1 MKEQSRPAIRR
12 FAAGVL
18 AAALLASLAG
28 CGAAAPAAAQADPT
42 AAPAASP
49 TPTPSPTPDPA
60 AVASSIAAQQQAEQ
74 EAARAASDEAL
85 AALVEYLES
94 CEGSV
99 SVSCIRLSDGYGFA
113 YNADLPYYAAS
124 LLKAPYALWL
134 CQRAEAGEL
143 DLNTP
148 LPAYGTAPA
157 QTAADALHDMIAY
170 SDNDATEQLFTL
182 WPAEAY
188 GPFAEFLLT
197 LGVDRPDDALTVETS
212 IHGVLNAADMQNIQL
227 ALYDY
232 FETGTAAAL
241 LLEQAFLDADH
252 PMLESEWQMA
262 KKYGNWDGALHD
274 TAIVYSDD
282 PYCVAVMSSWGAAE
296 EDFPEPGT
304 SQITEIGDLVA
315 DLMAFGLPDEDD
327 GWDDDDSLDDDG
339 SLDDDDSWD
348 GVPEDDLPE
357 E

>member
-1 MKEQSRPAIRR
+1 M
-12 FAAGVL
+12 
-18 AAALLASLAG
+18 
-28 CGAAAPAAAQADPT
+28 
-42 AAPAASP
+42 
-49 TPTPSPTPDPA
+49 
-60 AVASSIAAQQQAEQ
+60 
-74 EAARAASDEAL
+74 
-85 AALVEYLES
+85 EYLES

-99 SVSCIRLSDGYGFA
+99 SVSCIRLSDGYSFA

-143 DLNTP
+143 DLSTP

-212 IHGVLNAADMQNIQL
+212 IHGVLSAADMQNIQL

-327 GWDDDDSLDDDG
+327 GWDDDDSLDDD
-339 SLDDDDSWD
+339 DSWD
-348 GVPEDDLPE
+348 DVPEDDLPE

>member
-1 MKEQSRPAIRR
+1 M
-12 FAAGVL
+12 
-18 AAALLASLAG
+18 AL
-28 CGAAAPAAAQADPT
+28 PT
-42 AAPAASP
+42 
-49 TPTPSPTPDPA
+49 TPT
-60 AVASSIAAQQQAEQ
+60 
-74 EAARAASDEAL
+74 
-85 AALVEYLES
+85 
-94 CEGSV
+94 C
-99 SVSCIRLSDGYGFA
+99 
-113 YNADLPYYAAS
+113 PYYAAS

-143 DLNTP
+143 DLSTP

-212 IHGVLNAADMQNIQL
+212 IHGVLSAADMQNIQL

-232 FETGTAAAL
+232 FETGTDTAL

-327 GWDDDDSLDDDG
+327 DSWDDDDG
-339 SLDDDDSWD
+339 SLDDDDSRD

>member
-12 FAAGVL
+12 FAAGAL

-143 DLNTP
+143 DLSTP

-157 QTAADALHDMIAY
+157 QTAAD
-170 SDNDATEQLFTL
+170 
-182 WPAEAY
+182 
-188 GPFAEFLLT
+188 
-197 LGVDRPDDALTVETS
+197 
-212 IHGVLNAADMQNIQL
+212 
-227 ALYDY
+227 
-232 FETGTAAAL
+232 
-241 LLEQAFLDADH
+241 
-252 PMLESEWQMA
+252 
-262 KKYGNWDGALHD
+262 
-274 TAIVYSDD
+274 
-282 PYCVAVMSSWGAAE
+282 
-296 EDFPEPGT
+296 
-304 SQITEIGDLVA
+304 EIGRASCRERV
-315 DLMAFGLPDEDD
+315 
-327 GWDDDDSLDDDG
+327 
-339 SLDDDDSWD
+339 
-348 GVPEDDLPE
+348 
-357 E
+357 